1 MIAPS
6 APTDL
11 EWASEVTGAPDC
23 VVDTAGAEM
32 ISVIVLLG
40 LGFLVS
46 FGGKLLGALTVL
58 ADALVQH
65 VRDLD
70 GHRLGVRVPV
80 RGQAGRVAHG
90 AFDVLHPAAAD
101 AHGMVVVVPDPRL
114 VQRGGVRG
122 LKTAQ

>member
-46 FGGKLLGALTVL
+46 FGGKLLGALAVL

-70 GHRLGVRVPV
+70 GHRLRIRVPV
-80 RGQAGRVAHG
+80 RGQARRMADG
-90 AFDVLHPAAAD
+90 ALDVLHPPAAD
-101 AHGMVVVVPDPRL
+101 ADRVVVVVSHPGL
-114 VQRGGVRG
+114 VKRGGV
-122 LKTAQ
+122 